1 MLQATWTDTTM
12 RFLPN
17 LGTKDS
23 FSTWTTPEGETK
35 HATVTLKII
44 IMEFCFVVLCPH
56 RILCSGLGS
65 TLKMRCPSW
74 HRYLSV
80 ACKCNVRECSV
91 LVLIFKRSKNIS
103 GGKWVSALLPPQ
115 DKELHSVAAPTPGTT
130 GVQAQWCDEGVPGE
144 RPFTTDCHGAPP
156 LSAGPQVTEGPAGGA
171 ALHPEAGRGQGYH
184 QGLCQIHSETSGC
197 HRDEKG

>member
-1 MLQATWTDTTM
+1 MNPFFCNTIKQLYPYNSGNRLLNIIDMSIFDFLISNLDHYLLPLSDSHISTKTCAVFFLSSYVCKLFGPMLQATWTDTTM

-103 GGKWVSALLPPQ
+103 GGK
-115 DKELHSVAAPTPGTT
+115 
-130 GVQAQWCDEGVPGE
+130 
-144 RPFTTDCHGAPP
+144 
-156 LSAGPQVTEGPAGGA
+156 
-171 ALHPEAGRGQGYH
+171 
-184 QGLCQIHSETSGC
+184 
-197 HRDEKG
+197 